1 MGGAEPNDS
10 AQGATSSHPA
20 VGPDGTYRICGLPGG
35 IDGNVQAEYNGR
47 KTAEVHVV
55 MDEANPLG
63 FQSLRIGTTV
73 VEVPAADTTKRAAG
87 AVASP
92 PATPRNG

>member
-1 MGGAEPNDS
+1 
-10 AQGATSSHPA
+10 
-20 VGPDGTYRICGLPGG
+20 
-35 IDGNVQAEYNGR
+35 
-47 KTAEVHVV
+47 